1 MRKLRNAFVTGLLV
15 LVPLFA
21 TIDILRWLFAAID
34 RSVRSYIPINFLP
47 FDFWGMGLI
56 LSLIVILVTGIIAK
70 NYFGNLFITR
80 IDKLIRKFPLVGG
93 VYYSIKKFLET
104 IFSPS
109 SQQFKKTVM
118 VEFPMEGIYSIGF
131 LTGDPIEEIKEK
143 SDKKL
148 LNIFIPMVPNPIS
161 GFYIVIPEE
170 KVIPL
175 SISVQDAFRTV
186 ISMGIVKGD
195 KESLKETFKT

>member
-1 MRKLRNAFVTGLLV
+1 MKKLRNAFVTGLLV
-15 LVPLFA
+15 LVPFFA

-34 RSVRSYIPINFLP
+34 SGVRTYIPVKFLP

-56 LSLIVILVTGIIAK
+56 LSFLVIIIVGIIAK
-70 NYFGNLFITR
+70 NYFGNLFITK

-104 IFSPS
+104 IFNPKG
-109 SQQFKKTVM
+109 QQFKQTVM
-118 VEFPMEGIYSIGF
+118 VEFPMEGMYSVGF
-131 LTGDPIEEIKEK
+131 LTGEPIEEIQNK
-143 SDKKL
+143 SKKKL

-175 SISVQDAFRTV
+175 NISVQDAFKTV

-195 KESLKETFKT
+195 KETIKEIFKA